1 MNEISLI
8 IKKFHSNFSNT
19 MKSAKILRREDE
31 VEEQKNI
38 SKIQMWKRDQSMR
51 ILERRGRKK
60 MQAM

>member
-1 MNEISLI
+1 
-8 IKKFHSNFSNT
+8 
-19 MKSAKILRREDE
+19 MKSVKILRREDE